1 MINMQSQD
9 IIDLNN
15 IEVDPITCVSCI
27 NWNEIPI
34 SSAKD
39 DMERGRLLQARTFED
54 ISWYEYSGSL
64 TGMISKILNALPQN
78 KEYRYITQ
86 GFSDALVVDIMKIV
100 KRRHSHKSLN

>member
-9 IIDLNN
+9 VIDLND
-15 IEVDPITCVSCI
+15 IEVDPVTCVACI

-39 DMERGRLLQARTFED
+39 DMEQGRLLEAKTFED
-54 ISWYEYSGSL
+54 IIWYEYPGSL

-78 KEYRYITQ
+78 KEYRYVTQ
-86 GFSDALVVDIMKIV
+86 GFSDALVGDIMKIV
-100 KRRHSHKSLN
+100 RIRDTRNHLN